1 MTDSRNTLASYA
13 GRRAAHAALTTI
25 ISLPIWVFFRGG
37 FAETLSISFLGFLLG
52 TAIVLFV
59 LLLISDLILDAFL
72 GGRNRTP

>member
-37 FAETLSISFLGFLLG
+37 FAETLSPSFLGFLFAAG
-52 TAIVLFV
+52 VVLFV
-59 LLLISDLILDAFL
+59 LLLISDLLLDAFL